1 MGITLGDDRELVHV
15 TYNQS
20 FEHSDL
26 GIIGDVKL
34 GLRILA
40 VLGCQID
47 KSSLTKEVQVT
58 LRIGDKTKTKQISYE
73 QAHKRLMS
81 FRKKMRD
88 EDANQADDFQL
99 LA

>member
-26 GIIGDVKL
+26 WIIWDVKL
-34 GLRILA
+34 GLRILEI
-40 VLGCQID
+40 LGCQID

-58 LRIGDKTKTKQISYE
+58 LKVGGKIKTKQISYE
-73 QAHKRLMS
+73 QAHKWIMS
-81 FRKKMRD
+81 FRKKLSD
-88 EDANQADDFQL
+88 EQPDCADGLQL